1 MVINELSRVSEVEV
15 TYRPKFKASE
25 RPKISTS
32 EQAYHLFLNQWNLDK
47 IQFQEEFKIMVL
59 NRRNNVLGIADI
71 SMGGVSGTFVDPKVV
86 FTIALKGNASS
97 IVLCHNHPS
106 GNLKTSDADI
116 RITKQ
121 LKQAGQLL
129 ELPVYDHLII
139 TEHCYY
145 SFADDGMM

>member
-1 MVINELSRVSEVEV
+1 MVNELSRVSEVEV

-32 EQAYHLFLNQWNLDK
+32 EQAYRLFLNQWNLDK
-47 IQFQEEFKIMVL
+47 IQFQEEFKIMLL
-59 NRRNNVLGIADI
+59 NRRNSVLGIEDI
-71 SMGGVSGTFVDPKVV
+71 SMGGVSGTFVDPKVI
-86 FTIALKGNASS
+86 FAIALKANASS

-106 GNLKTSDADI
+106 GNLNTSDADI
-116 RITKQ
+116 RLTRQ

-139 TEHCYY
+139 AEHGYY

>member
-1 MVINELSRVSEVEV
+1 MVNELSRVSEVEV

-32 EQAYHLFLNQWNLDK
+32 EQAYRLFLNQWNLDK
-47 IQFQEEFKIMVL
+47 IQFQEEFKIMLL

-71 SMGGVSGTFVDPKVV
+71 SMGGVSGTFVDPKVI
-86 FTIALKGNASS
+86 FAIALKANASS

-106 GNLKTSDADI
+106 GNLKLSDADI

-129 ELPVYDHLII
+129 ELPIYDHLVI
-139 TEHCYY
+139 TEHSYY
-145 SFADDGMM
+145 SFADEGMM